1 MRPCTPSRCGGVC
14 EPMSCDA
21 AGTVAAIRAV
31 AATVAEHKVELT
43 HLDREI
49 GDGDHGENLSRG
61 FTAVL
66 TKLDAGDPNNPG
78 AVLKLVAT
86 TLISTVGGAAGPL
99 FGTAFLRAATSVGDA
114 DTLDGAAVAAALTAA
129 RRSEEH
135 TSELQSRL
143 HLVCRL
149 LLEKKT

>member
-1 MRPCTPSRCGGVC
+1 MT
-14 EPMSCDA
+14 CDA

-66 TKLDAGDPNNPG
+66 TKLDAGGTPETPV

-99 FGTAFLRAATSVGDA
+99 FGTAFLRAATVG
-114 DTLDGAAVAAALTAA
+114 
-129 RRSEEH
+129 R
-135 TSELQSRL
+135 
-143 HLVCRL
+143 
-149 LLEKKT
+149 